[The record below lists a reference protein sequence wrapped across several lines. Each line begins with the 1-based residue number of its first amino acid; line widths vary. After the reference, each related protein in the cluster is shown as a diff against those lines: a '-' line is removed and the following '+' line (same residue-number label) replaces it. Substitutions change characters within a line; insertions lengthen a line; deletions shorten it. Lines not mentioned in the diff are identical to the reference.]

1 MLKDFAEVTR
11 NTEKISNF
19 VSAVTAK
26 YCLTE
31 LTLTFNRIY
40 TNPYMTGKDLACSL
54 ATCIAS
60 LTASAYEKPQVCTLH
75 TNWTFCQVGDTLWS
89 DAKVPGTVHQD
100 LLNHNRIPNPFYGM
114 NEEAV
119 QWVENEDWMYR
130 TSFVV
135 DEQQL
140 SRDAAVLE
148 LDGLD
153 TYADVFL
160 NGALILRSD
169 NMFVGHKV
177 QVKPVLRKG
186 VNRLLVRFRSP
197 VKEVLPQLQTNG
209 FDYPASNDHSPW
221 RTSVYTRKAPYSYG
235 WDWGIRLATCGIWR
249 PVRLVFSDVARIED
263 YYVCQEAVTQAKADV
278 DNRLEINNVTSS
290 TVSALLKVDYHYSDS
305 DTKEIRKQIELRPGV
320 NTVSLPVSIEKPHL
334 WMPNGWGEPSLYKFT
349 ASLSVDGVE
358 IAKQERNVGLR
369 TVRVVMDD
377 DEHGKSFY
385 FVVNGKPMFAK
396 GANFIPDDA
405 MLPNVT
411 PERYKRIFED
421 VKAANMN
428 MLRVWGGGI
437 YEDDEF
443 YDEADRNGI
452 LIWQDFMFACSSY
465 PHDPLFVGRVE
476 AEAEYNIKRLRGQA
490 SLAMWCGNN
499 EIYEAM
505 RYWGWQR
512 KYSAEAFAEMECGYN
527 VLFRELLPQMVERLD
542 GTRFYMHS
550 SPYEANWGR
559 PNSWKTGDSHNW
571 GTWHGRKPFESFD
584 TDVPRFM
591 SEYGFQAFPEM
602 KTIRTFAEEKDFE
615 LESPV
620 MNAHQKADIGNA
632 LIKQTMGLY
641 YKVPEQFEDLV
652 YVGLVLQGQ
661 GIRHGIE
668 AHRRNR
674 PYCMGSLFWQ
684 LNDSWPVVSWS
695 GIDYYGNWKA
705 LMYQSKRAFAP
716 ILINAIKEGDD
727 LCVYLVSD
735 ELQDRDDVRL
745 DVELMDF
752 DGKVHGKWTQS
763 GMLAA
768 NSSVL
773 FMKKRAD
780 ELQGKLS
787 AANSLLHF
795 TLKDKNGVTL
805 ADDVFYFAYPKDQ
818 KLPEANIE
826 TSVRRRGDAIE
837 MTLKTD
843 KLARDIFVEVPVQG
857 VRFTDNFF
865 DLLPGQ
871 RKKITITSPEGHS
884 LNDFTF
890 RLHQLGGV
898 R

>member
-1 MLKDFAEVTR
+1 MK
-11 NTEKISNF
+11 
-19 VSAVTAK
+19 
-26 YCLTE
+26 
-31 LTLTFNRIY
+31 
-40 TNPYMTGKDLACSL
+40 GKDIVCSL
-54 ATCIAS
+54 AACFMS
-60 LTASAYEKPQVCTLH
+60 LTASAYQKPQVCTLH
-75 TNWTFCQVGDTLWS
+75 SDWTFCQVGDTLWS
-89 DAKVPGTVHQD
+89 DAKVPGTIHQD
-100 LLNHNRIPNPFYGM
+100 LINHNRIPNPFYGM

-135 DEQQL
+135 TEEQL
-140 SRDAAVLE
+140 NRDAAVLE

-177 QVKPVLRKG
+177 PVKSVLRKG
-186 VNRLLVRFRSP
+186 ENRLLIRFRSA
-197 VKEVLPQLQTNG
+197 VKEALPQWETNG
-209 FDYPASNDHSPW
+209 FDYPADNDHSSK
-221 RTSVYTRKAPYSYG
+221 RVSIYTRKAPYSYG

-263 YYVCQEAVTQAKADV
+263 YYVRQASVSASKADV
-278 DNRLEINNVTSS
+278 DNRLEITNVTSQP
-290 TVSALLKVDYHYSDS
+290 VSALLKVAYHYSAN
-305 DTKEIRKQIELRPGV
+305 DTKEVQKQIELRPGE
-320 NTVSLPVSIEKPHL
+320 NTVSLPVMIDNPHL

-349 ASLSVDGVE
+349 ASVSVDGVE
-358 IAKQERNVGLR
+358 VASQERQVGLR
-369 TVRVVMDD
+369 SIRVVMED

-385 FVVNGKPMFAK
+385 FEVNGHPMFAK

-405 MLPNVT
+405 LLSNVT

-437 YEDDEF
+437 YEDDKF

-452 LIWQDFMFACSSY
+452 LIWQDFLFACTTY
-465 PHDPLFVGRVE
+465 PHDPLFLKRVE
-476 AEAEYNIKRLRGQA
+476 AEAEYNIKRLRGHA

-499 EIYEAM
+499 EIYEGV
-505 RYWGWQR
+505 RYWGWKN
-512 KYSAEAFAEMECGYN
+512 KYTAEAFAEMNRGYD
-527 VLFRELLPQMVERLD
+527 VLFRQLLPDMVKRFD
-542 GTRFYMHS
+542 SDRFYMHG

-559 PNSWKTGDSHNW
+559 PESWKIADSHNW
-571 GTWHGRKPFESFD
+571 GTWYGRKPFESFD
-584 TDVPRFM
+584 SEIPRFM

-620 MNAHQKADIGNA
+620 MNAHQKATIGNA

-641 YKVPEQFEDLV
+641 YKVPAKFEDLV

-661 GIRHGIE
+661 GMRHGIE

-695 GIDYYGNWKA
+695 SIDYYGNWKA
-705 LMYQSKRAFAP
+705 MQYQSQRAFAP
-716 ILINAIKEGDD
+716 VLINAIKEGDD
-727 LCVYLVSD
+727 LCVYLISD

-745 DVELMDF
+745 TVELMDF
-752 DGKVHGKWTQS
+752 DGKSHGKWTQNGKLS
-763 GMLAA
+763 ANTSMLF
-768 NSSVL
+768 L
-773 FMKKRAD
+773 KKRAD
-780 ELQGKLS
+780 EFLS
-787 AANSLLHF
+787 KQDAATSFLRF
-795 TLKDKNGVTL
+795 TLKAKNGAAL
-805 ADDVFYFAYPKDQ
+805 ADEVFYFAYPKDQ
-818 KLPEANIE
+818 KLPEARIE
-826 TSVRRRGDAIE
+826 TSVKKRGEAIE

-843 KLARDIFVEVPVQG
+843 KLARDIFIEVPVQG
-857 VRFTDNFF
+857 VRFSDNFF

-871 RKKITITSPEGHS
+871 RKKITITSPEGYS
-884 LNDFTF
+884 LKDFTF
-890 RLHQLGGV
+890 TLHQLGGV
-898 R
+898 K

>member
-1 MLKDFAEVTR
+1 MK
-11 NTEKISNF
+11 
-19 VSAVTAK
+19 
-26 YCLTE
+26 
-31 LTLTFNRIY
+31 
-40 TNPYMTGKDLACSL
+40 GKDIICSL
-54 ATCIAS
+54 AACFMS
-60 LTASAYEKPQVCTLH
+60 LTASAYQKPQVCTLH
-75 TNWTFCQVGDTLWS
+75 SDWTFCQVGDTLWS
-89 DAKVPGTVHQD
+89 DAKVPGTIHQD

-135 DEQQL
+135 TEEQL
-140 SRDAAVLE
+140 NRDAAVLE

-177 QVKPVLRKG
+177 PVKSVLRKG
-186 VNRLLVRFRSP
+186 ENRLLIRFRSA
-197 VKEVLPQLQTNG
+197 VKEALPQWETNG
-209 FDYPASNDHSPW
+209 FDYPADNDHSSK
-221 RTSVYTRKAPYSYG
+221 RVSIYTRKAPYSYG

-263 YYVCQEAVTQAKADV
+263 YYVRQASVSASKADV
-278 DNRLEINNVTSS
+278 DNRLEITNVTSQP
-290 TVSALLKVDYHYSDS
+290 VSALLKVAYHYTAS
-305 DTKEIRKQIELRPGV
+305 DTKEVQKQIELRPGE
-320 NTVSLPVSIEKPHL
+320 NTVSLPVMVDNPHL

-349 ASLSVDGVE
+349 ASVSVDGVE
-358 IAKQERNVGLR
+358 VASQERQVGLR
-369 TVRVVMDD
+369 SIRVVMVD

-385 FVVNGKPMFAK
+385 FEVNGHPMFAK

-405 MLPNVT
+405 LLPNVT

-437 YEDDEF
+437 YEDDKF

-452 LIWQDFMFACSSY
+452 LIWQDFLFACTTY
-465 PHDPLFVGRVE
+465 PHDPLFLKRVE
-476 AEAEYNIKRLRGQA
+476 AEAEYNIKRLRGHA

-499 EIYEAM
+499 EIYEGV
-505 RYWGWQR
+505 RYWGWKN
-512 KYSAEAFAEMECGYN
+512 KYTAEAFAEMNRGYD
-527 VLFRELLPQMVERLD
+527 VLFRQLLPDMVKRFD
-542 GTRFYMHS
+542 SDRFYMHG

-559 PNSWKTGDSHNW
+559 PESWKIADSHNW
-571 GTWHGRKPFESFD
+571 GTWYGRKPFESFD
-584 TDVPRFM
+584 SEIPRFM

-620 MNAHQKADIGNA
+620 MNAHQKATIGNA

-641 YKVPEQFEDLV
+641 YKVPAKFEDLV

-661 GIRHGIE
+661 GMRHGIE

-695 GIDYYGNWKA
+695 SIDYYGNWKA
-705 LMYQSKRAFAP
+705 MQYQSQRAFAP
-716 ILINAIKEGDD
+716 VLINAIKEGDD
-727 LCVYLVSD
+727 LCVYLISD

-745 DVELMDF
+745 TVELMDF
-752 DGKVHGKWTQS
+752 DGKSHGKWTQNGKLTANTS
-763 GMLAA
+763 MLF
-768 NSSVL
+768 L
-773 FMKKRAD
+773 KKRVD
-780 ELQGKLS
+780 EFLS
-787 AANSLLHF
+787 KQDAATSFLRF
-795 TLKDKNGVTL
+795 TLKAKNGAAL
-805 ADDVFYFAYPKDQ
+805 ADEVFYFAYPKDQ
-818 KLPEANIE
+818 KLPEARIE
-826 TSVRRRGDAIE
+826 TSVKKRGEAIE

-843 KLARDIFVEVPVQG
+843 KLARDIFIEVPVQG
-857 VRFTDNFF
+857 VRFSDNFF

-871 RKKITITSPEGHS
+871 RKKITITSPEGYS
-884 LNDFTF
+884 LKDFTF
-890 RLHQLGGV
+890 TLHQLGGV
-898 R
+898 K

>member
-1 MLKDFAEVTR
+1 M
-11 NTEKISNF
+11 
-19 VSAVTAK
+19 
-26 YCLTE
+26 
-31 LTLTFNRIY
+31 
-40 TNPYMTGKDLACSL
+40 
-54 ATCIAS
+54 
-60 LTASAYEKPQVCTLH
+60 
-75 TNWTFCQVGDTLWS
+75 GDTLWS

-140 SRDAAVLE
+140 GRDAAVLE

-169 NMFVGHKV
+169 NMFVGHKIE
-177 QVKPVLRKG
+177 VKPVLRKG

-263 YYVCQEAVTQAKADV
+263 YYVCQDAVTQAKADV

-305 DTKEIRKQIELRPGV
+305 DTKEIRKQIELRPGA
-320 NTVSLPVSIEKPHL
+320 NTVSLPVSIERPHL

-385 FVVNGKPMFAK
+385 FVVNGKPIFAK

-405 MLPNVT
+405 LLPNVT

-476 AEAEYNIKRLRGQA
+476 SEAEYNIKRLRGHA

-512 KYSAEAFAEMECGYN
+512 KYSAEAFAEMERGYD

-632 LIKQTMGLY
+632 LIRQTMRLY
-641 YKVPEQFEDLV
+641 YRVPEKFEDLV

-661 GIRHGIE
+661 GMRHGIE

-735 ELQDRDDVRL
+735 ELQDHDGVRL

-752 DGKVHGKWTQS
+752 DGKAHGKWTQN
-763 GMLAA
+763 GRLAA

-773 FMKKRAD
+773 FMKKRAG

-795 TLKDKNGVTL
+795 TLKAKNGATL

-826 TSVRRRGDAIE
+826 TSVRRRGDTIE

>member
-1 MLKDFAEVTR
+1 MK
-11 NTEKISNF
+11 
-19 VSAVTAK
+19 
-26 YCLTE
+26 
-31 LTLTFNRIY
+31 
-40 TNPYMTGKDLACSL
+40 GKDIICSL
-54 ATCIAS
+54 AACFMS
-60 LTASAYEKPQVCTLH
+60 LTASAYQKPQVCTLH
-75 TNWTFCQVGDTLWS
+75 SDWMFCQVGDTLWS
-89 DAKVPGTVHQD
+89 DAKVPGTIHQD

-135 DEQQL
+135 TEEQL
-140 SRDAAVLE
+140 NRDAAVLE

-177 QVKPVLRKG
+177 SVKPVLRKG
-186 VNRLLVRFRSP
+186 ENRLLIRFRSA
-197 VKEVLPQLQTNG
+197 VKEALPQWETNG
-209 FDYPASNDHSPW
+209 FDYPADNDHSSK
-221 RTSVYTRKAPYSYG
+221 RVSIYTRKAPYSYG

-263 YYVCQEAVTQAKADV
+263 YYVRQASVSASKAYV
-278 DNRLEINNVTSS
+278 DNRLEITNVTSQP
-290 TVSALLKVDYHYSDS
+290 VSALLKVAYHYSAN
-305 DTKEIRKQIELRPGV
+305 DTKEVQKQIELRPGE
-320 NTVSLPVSIEKPHL
+320 NTVSLPVMIDNPHL

-349 ASLSVDGVE
+349 ASVSVDGVE
-358 IAKQERNVGLR
+358 VASQERQVGLR
-369 TVRVVMDD
+369 SIRVVMED

-385 FVVNGKPMFAK
+385 FEVNGHPMFAK

-405 MLPNVT
+405 LLPNVT
-411 PERYKRIFED
+411 TERYKRIFED

-437 YEDDEF
+437 YEDDKF

-452 LIWQDFMFACSSY
+452 LIWQDFLFACTTY
-465 PHDPLFVGRVE
+465 PHDPLFLKRVE
-476 AEAEYNIKRLRGQA
+476 AEAEYNIKRLRGHA

-499 EIYEAM
+499 EIYEGV
-505 RYWGWQR
+505 RYWGWKN
-512 KYSAEAFAEMECGYN
+512 KYTSEAFAEMNRGYDI
-527 VLFRELLPQMVERLD
+527 LFRQLLPDMVKRFD
-542 GTRFYMHS
+542 SDRFYMHG

-559 PNSWKTGDSHNW
+559 PESWKIADSHNW
-571 GTWHGRKPFESFD
+571 GTWYGRKPFESFD
-584 TDVPRFM
+584 SEIPRFM

-620 MNAHQKADIGNA
+620 MNAHQKATIGNA

-641 YKVPEQFEDLV
+641 YKVPAKFEDLV

-661 GIRHGIE
+661 GMRHGIE

-695 GIDYYGNWKA
+695 SIDYYGNWKA
-705 LMYQSKRAFAP
+705 MQYQSQRAFAP
-716 ILINAIKEGDD
+716 VLINAIKEGDD
-727 LCVYLVSD
+727 LCVYLISD

-745 DVELMDF
+745 TVELMDF
-752 DGKVHGKWTQS
+752 DGKSHGKWTHS
-763 GMLAA
+763 
-768 NSSVL
+768 
-773 FMKKRAD
+773 
-780 ELQGKLS
+780 GKLS
-787 AANSLLHF
+787 ANTSMLFLKKRVDEFLSKQDAATSFLRF
-795 TLKDKNGVTL
+795 TLKAKNGAAL
-805 ADDVFYFAYPKDQ
+805 ADEVFYFAYPKDQ
-818 KLPEANIE
+818 KLPEARIE
-826 TSVRRRGDAIE
+826 TSVKRRGEAIE
-837 MTLKTD
+837 MTLKAD
-843 KLARDIFVEVPVQG
+843 KLARDIFIEVPVQG
-857 VRFTDNFF
+857 VRFSDNFF

-871 RKKITITSPEGHS
+871 RKKITITSPEGYS
-884 LNDFTF
+884 LKDFTF
-890 RLHQLGGV
+890 TLHQLGGV
-898 R
+898 K

>member
-1 MLKDFAEVTR
+1 MK
-11 NTEKISNF
+11 
-19 VSAVTAK
+19 
-26 YCLTE
+26 
-31 LTLTFNRIY
+31 
-40 TNPYMTGKDLACSL
+40 GKDIVCSL
-54 ATCIAS
+54 AACFMS
-60 LTASAYEKPQVCTLH
+60 LTASAYQKPQVCTLH
-75 TNWTFCQVGDTLWS
+75 SDWTFCQVGDTLWS
-89 DAKVPGTVHQD
+89 DAKVPGTIHQD

-135 DEQQL
+135 TEEQL
-140 SRDAAVLE
+140 NRDAAVLE

-177 QVKPVLRKG
+177 PVKSVLRKG
-186 VNRLLVRFRSP
+186 ENRLLIRFRSA
-197 VKEVLPQLQTNG
+197 VKEALPQWETNG
-209 FDYPASNDHSPW
+209 FDYPADNDHSSK
-221 RTSVYTRKAPYSYG
+221 RVSIYTRKAPYSYG

-263 YYVCQEAVTQAKADV
+263 YYVRQASVSASKADV
-278 DNRLEINNVTSS
+278 DNRLEITNVTSLP
-290 TVSALLKVDYHYSDS
+290 VSALLKVAYHYTAN
-305 DTKEIRKQIELRPGV
+305 DTKEVQKQIELRPGE
-320 NTVSLPVSIEKPHL
+320 NTVSLPVMIDNPHL

-349 ASLSVDGVE
+349 ASVSVDGVE
-358 IAKQERNVGLR
+358 VASQERQVGLR
-369 TVRVVMDD
+369 SIRVVMED

-385 FVVNGKPMFAK
+385 FEVNGHPMFAK

-405 MLPNVT
+405 LLPNVT
-411 PERYKRIFED
+411 PERYKRILED

-437 YEDDEF
+437 YEDDKF

-452 LIWQDFMFACSSY
+452 LIWQDFLFACTTY
-465 PHDPLFVGRVE
+465 PHDPLFLKRVE
-476 AEAEYNIKRLRGQA
+476 AEAEYNIKRLRGHA

-499 EIYEAM
+499 EIYEGV
-505 RYWGWQR
+505 RYWGWKN
-512 KYSAEAFAEMECGYN
+512 KYTAEAFAEMNSGYD
-527 VLFRELLPQMVERLD
+527 VLFRQLLPDMVKRFDSE
-542 GTRFYMHS
+542 RFYMHG

-559 PNSWKTGDSHNW
+559 KESWKIADSHNW
-571 GTWHGRKPFESFD
+571 GTWYGRKPFESFD
-584 TDVPRFM
+584 SEIPRFM

-620 MNAHQKADIGNA
+620 MNAHQKATIGNA

-641 YKVPEQFEDLV
+641 YKVPAKFEDLV
-652 YVGLVLQGQ
+652 YVGLVLQGH
-661 GIRHGIE
+661 GMRHGIE

-695 GIDYYGNWKA
+695 SIDYYGNWKA
-705 LMYQSKRAFAP
+705 MQYQSQRAFAP
-716 ILINAIKEGDD
+716 VLINAIKEGDD
-727 LCVYLVSD
+727 LCVYLISD

-745 DVELMDF
+745 TVELMDF
-752 DGKVHGKWTQS
+752 DGKSHGKWTQNGKLTANTS
-763 GMLAA
+763 MLF
-768 NSSVL
+768 L
-773 FMKKRAD
+773 KKRVD
-780 ELQGKLS
+780 EFLS
-787 AANSLLHF
+787 KQDAVTSFLRF
-795 TLKDKNGVTL
+795 TLKAKNGAAL
-805 ADDVFYFAYPKDQ
+805 ADEVFYFAYPKDQ
-818 KLPEANIE
+818 KLPEARIE
-826 TSVRRRGDAIE
+826 TSVKKRGEAIE

-843 KLARDIFVEVPVQG
+843 KLARDIFIEVPVQG
-857 VRFTDNFF
+857 VRFSDNFF

-871 RKKITITSPEGHS
+871 RKKITITSPEGYS
-884 LNDFTF
+884 LKDFTF
-890 RLHQLGGV
+890 TLHQLGGV
-898 R
+898 K

>member
-1 MLKDFAEVTR
+1 MK
-11 NTEKISNF
+11 
-19 VSAVTAK
+19 
-26 YCLTE
+26 
-31 LTLTFNRIY
+31 
-40 TNPYMTGKDLACSL
+40 GKDIICSL
-54 ATCIAS
+54 AACFMS
-60 LTASAYEKPQVCTLH
+60 LTASAYQKPQVCTLH
-75 TNWTFCQVGDTLWS
+75 SDWTFCQVGDTLWS
-89 DAKVPGTVHQD
+89 DAKVPGTIHQD

-135 DEQQL
+135 TEEQL
-140 SRDAAVLE
+140 NRDAAVLE

-177 QVKPVLRKG
+177 PIKSVLRKG
-186 VNRLLVRFRSP
+186 ENRLLIRFRSA
-197 VKEVLPQLQTNG
+197 VKEALPQWETNG
-209 FDYPASNDHSPW
+209 FDYPADNDHSSK
-221 RTSVYTRKAPYSYG
+221 RVSIYTRKAPYSYG

-263 YYVCQEAVTQAKADV
+263 YYVRQASVSASKADV
-278 DNRLEINNVTSS
+278 DNRLEITNVTSQP
-290 TVSALLKVDYHYSDS
+290 VSALLKVAYHYSAN
-305 DTKEIRKQIELRPGV
+305 DTKEVQKQIELRPGE
-320 NTVSLPVSIEKPHL
+320 NTVSLPVMIDNPHL

-349 ASLSVDGVE
+349 ASVSVDGVE
-358 IAKQERNVGLR
+358 VASQERQVGLR
-369 TVRVVMDD
+369 SIRVVMED

-385 FVVNGKPMFAK
+385 FEVNGHPMFVK

-405 MLPNVT
+405 LLPNVT
-411 PERYKRIFED
+411 TERYKRIFED

-437 YEDDEF
+437 YEDDKF

-452 LIWQDFMFACSSY
+452 LIWQDFLFACTTY
-465 PHDPLFVGRVE
+465 PHDPLFLKRVE
-476 AEAEYNIKRLRGQA
+476 AEAEYNIKRLRGHA

-499 EIYEAM
+499 EIYEGV
-505 RYWGWQR
+505 RYWGWKN
-512 KYSAEAFAEMECGYN
+512 KYTAEAFAEMNRGYD
-527 VLFRELLPQMVERLD
+527 VLFRQLLPDMVKRFD
-542 GTRFYMHS
+542 SDRFYMHG

-559 PNSWKTGDSHNW
+559 PESWKIADSHNW
-571 GTWHGRKPFESFD
+571 GTWYGRKPFESFD
-584 TDVPRFM
+584 SEIPRFM

-620 MNAHQKADIGNA
+620 MNAHQKATIGNA
-632 LIKQTMGLY
+632 LIKQTMSLY
-641 YKVPEQFEDLV
+641 YKVPAKFEDLV

-661 GIRHGIE
+661 GMRHGIE

-695 GIDYYGNWKA
+695 SIDYYGNWKA
-705 LMYQSKRAFAP
+705 MQYQSQRAFAP
-716 ILINAIKEGDD
+716 VLINAIKEGDD
-727 LCVYLVSD
+727 LCVYLISD

-745 DVELMDF
+745 TVELMDF
-752 DGKVHGKWTQS
+752 DGKSHGKWTHS
-763 GMLAA
+763 
-768 NSSVL
+768 
-773 FMKKRAD
+773 
-780 ELQGKLS
+780 GKLS
-787 AANSLLHF
+787 ANTSMLFLKKRVDEFLSKQDAATSFLRF
-795 TLKDKNGVTL
+795 TLKAKNGAAL
-805 ADDVFYFAYPKDQ
+805 ADEVFYFAYPKDQ
-818 KLPEANIE
+818 KLPEARIE
-826 TSVRRRGDAIE
+826 TSVKRRGEAIE

-843 KLARDIFVEVPVQG
+843 KLARDIFIEVPVQG
-857 VRFTDNFF
+857 VRFSDNFF

-871 RKKITITSPEGHS
+871 RKKITITSPEGYS
-884 LNDFTF
+884 LKGFTF
-890 RLHQLGGV
+890 TLHQLGGV
-898 R
+898 K

>member
-1 MLKDFAEVTR
+1 MK
-11 NTEKISNF
+11 
-19 VSAVTAK
+19 
-26 YCLTE
+26 
-31 LTLTFNRIY
+31 
-40 TNPYMTGKDLACSL
+40 GKDVVCSL
-54 ATCIAS
+54 AACFMS
-60 LTASAYEKPQVCTLH
+60 LTASAYQKPQVCTLH
-75 TNWTFCQVGDTLWS
+75 SDWTFCQVGDTLWS
-89 DAKVPGTVHQD
+89 DAKVPGTIHQD

-135 DEQQL
+135 TEEQL
-140 SRDAAVLE
+140 NRDAAVLE

-177 QVKPVLRKG
+177 PVKSVLRKG
-186 VNRLLVRFRSP
+186 ENRLLIRFRSA
-197 VKEVLPQLQTNG
+197 VKEALPQWETNG
-209 FDYPASNDHSPW
+209 FDYPADNDHSSK
-221 RTSVYTRKAPYSYG
+221 RVSIYTRKAPYSYG

-263 YYVCQEAVTQAKADV
+263 YYVRQASVSASKADV
-278 DNRLEINNVTSS
+278 DNRLEITNVTSQP
-290 TVSALLKVDYHYSDS
+290 VSALLKVAYHYSAN
-305 DTKEIRKQIELRPGV
+305 DTKKVQKQIELRPGE
-320 NTVSLPVSIEKPHL
+320 NTVSLPVMIDNPHL

-349 ASLSVDGVE
+349 ASVSVDGVE
-358 IAKQERNVGLR
+358 VASQERQVGLR
-369 TVRVVMDD
+369 SIRVVMED

-385 FVVNGKPMFAK
+385 FEVNGHPMFAK

-405 MLPNVT
+405 LLPNVT
-411 PERYKRIFED
+411 TERYKRIFED

-437 YEDDEF
+437 YEDDKF

-452 LIWQDFMFACSSY
+452 LIWQDFLFACTTY
-465 PHDPLFVGRVE
+465 PHDPLFLKRVE
-476 AEAEYNIKRLRGQA
+476 AEAEYNIKRLRGHA

-499 EIYEAM
+499 EIYEGV
-505 RYWGWQR
+505 RYWGWKN
-512 KYSAEAFAEMECGYN
+512 KYTAEAFAEMNRGYD
-527 VLFRELLPQMVERLD
+527 VLFRQLLPDMVKRFD
-542 GTRFYMHS
+542 SDRFYMHG

-559 PNSWKTGDSHNW
+559 PESWKIADSHNW
-571 GTWHGRKPFESFD
+571 GTWYGRKPFESFD
-584 TDVPRFM
+584 SEIPRFM

-620 MNAHQKADIGNA
+620 MNAHQKATIGNA

-641 YKVPEQFEDLV
+641 YKVPAKFEDLV

-661 GIRHGIE
+661 GMRHGIE

-695 GIDYYGNWKA
+695 SIDYYGNWKA
-705 LMYQSKRAFAP
+705 MQYQSQRAFAP
-716 ILINAIKEGDD
+716 VLINAIKEGDD
-727 LCVYLVSD
+727 LCVYLISD

-745 DVELMDF
+745 TVELMDF
-752 DGKVHGKWTQS
+752 DGKSHGKWTHS
-763 GMLAA
+763 GKLTANTSMLF
-768 NSSVL
+768 L
-773 FMKKRAD
+773 KKRVD
-780 ELQGKLS
+780 EFLS
-787 AANSLLHF
+787 KQDAATLFLRF
-795 TLKDKNGVTL
+795 TLKAKNGAAL
-805 ADDVFYFAYPKDQ
+805 ADEVFYFAYPKDQ
-818 KLPEANIE
+818 KLPEARIE
-826 TSVRRRGDAIE
+826 TSVKRRGEAIE
-837 MTLKTD
+837 MTLKAD
-843 KLARDIFVEVPVQG
+843 KLARDIFIEVPVQG
-857 VRFTDNFF
+857 VRFSDNFF

-871 RKKITITSPEGHS
+871 RKKITITSPEGYS
-884 LNDFTF
+884 LKDFTF
-890 RLHQLGGV
+890 TLHQLGGV
-898 R
+898 K

>member
-1 MLKDFAEVTR
+1 MK
-11 NTEKISNF
+11 
-19 VSAVTAK
+19 
-26 YCLTE
+26 
-31 LTLTFNRIY
+31 
-40 TNPYMTGKDLACSL
+40 GKDIVCSL
-54 ATCIAS
+54 AACFMS
-60 LTASAYEKPQVCTLH
+60 LTASAYQKPQVCTLH
-75 TNWTFCQVGDTLWS
+75 SDWTFCQVGDTLWS
-89 DAKVPGTVHQD
+89 DAKVPGTIHQD
-100 LLNHNRIPNPFYGM
+100 LINHNRIPNPFYGM

-135 DEQQL
+135 TEEQL
-140 SRDAAVLE
+140 NRDAAVLE

-177 QVKPVLRKG
+177 SVKSVLRKG
-186 VNRLLVRFRSP
+186 ENRLLIRFRSA
-197 VKEVLPQLQTNG
+197 VKEALPQWETNG
-209 FDYPASNDHSPW
+209 FDYPADNDHSSK
-221 RTSVYTRKAPYSYG
+221 RVSIYTRKAPYSYG

-263 YYVCQEAVTQAKADV
+263 YYVHQASVSASKADV
-278 DNRLEINNVTSS
+278 DNRLEITNVTSQP
-290 TVSALLKVDYHYSDS
+290 VSALLKVAYHYTAN
-305 DTKEIRKQIELRPGV
+305 DTKEVQKQIELRPGE
-320 NTVSLPVSIEKPHL
+320 NTVSLPVMIDNPHL

-349 ASLSVDGVE
+349 ASVSVDGVE
-358 IAKQERNVGLR
+358 VASQERQVGLR
-369 TVRVVMDD
+369 SIRVVMED

-385 FVVNGKPMFAK
+385 FEVNGHPMFAK

-405 MLPNVT
+405 LLPNVT
-411 PERYKRIFED
+411 PERYKRILED

-437 YEDDEF
+437 YEDDKF

-452 LIWQDFMFACSSY
+452 LIWQDFLFACTTY
-465 PHDPLFVGRVE
+465 PHDPLFLKRVE
-476 AEAEYNIKRLRGQA
+476 AEAEYNIKRLRGHA

-499 EIYEAM
+499 EIYEGV
-505 RYWGWQR
+505 RYWGWKN
-512 KYSAEAFAEMECGYN
+512 KYTAEAFAEMNRGYD
-527 VLFRELLPQMVERLD
+527 VLFRQLLPDMVKRFD
-542 GTRFYMHS
+542 SDRFYMHG

-559 PNSWKTGDSHNW
+559 PESWKIADSHNW
-571 GTWHGRKPFESFD
+571 GTWYGRKPFESFD
-584 TDVPRFM
+584 SEIPRFM

-620 MNAHQKADIGNA
+620 MNAHQKATIGNA

-641 YKVPEQFEDLV
+641 YKVPAKFEDLV

-661 GIRHGIE
+661 GMRHGIE

-695 GIDYYGNWKA
+695 SIDYYGNWKA
-705 LMYQSKRAFAP
+705 MQYQSQRAFAP
-716 ILINAIKEGDD
+716 VLINAIKEGDD
-727 LCVYLVSD
+727 LCVYLISD

-745 DVELMDF
+745 TVELMDF
-752 DGKVHGKWTQS
+752 DGKSHGKWTQNGKLTANTS
-763 GMLAA
+763 MLF
-768 NSSVL
+768 L
-773 FMKKRAD
+773 KKRVD
-780 ELQGKLS
+780 EFLS
-787 AANSLLHF
+787 KQDAATSFLRF
-795 TLKDKNGVTL
+795 TLKAKNGAAL
-805 ADDVFYFAYPKDQ
+805 ADEVFYFAYPKDQ
-818 KLPEANIE
+818 KLPEARIE
-826 TSVRRRGDAIE
+826 TSVKKRGEAIE

-843 KLARDIFVEVPVQG
+843 KLARDIFIEVPVHG
-857 VRFTDNFF
+857 VRFSDNFF

-871 RKKITITSPEGHS
+871 RKKITITSPEGYS
-884 LNDFTF
+884 LKDFTF
-890 RLHQLGGV
+890 TLHQLGGV
-898 R
+898 K

>member
-1 MLKDFAEVTR
+1 MK
-11 NTEKISNF
+11 
-19 VSAVTAK
+19 
-26 YCLTE
+26 
-31 LTLTFNRIY
+31 
-40 TNPYMTGKDLACSL
+40 GKDIICSL
-54 ATCIAS
+54 AACFMS
-60 LTASAYEKPQVCTLH
+60 LTASAYQKPQVCTLH
-75 TNWTFCQVGDTLWS
+75 SDWTFCQVGDTLWS
-89 DAKVPGTVHQD
+89 DAKVPGTIHQD

-135 DEQQL
+135 TEEQL
-140 SRDAAVLE
+140 NRDAAVLE

-177 QVKPVLRKG
+177 PVKSVLRKG
-186 VNRLLVRFRSP
+186 ENRLLIRFRSA
-197 VKEVLPQLQTNG
+197 VKEALPQWETNG
-209 FDYPASNDHSPW
+209 FDYPADNDHSSK
-221 RTSVYTRKAPYSYG
+221 RVSIYTRKAPYSYG

-263 YYVCQEAVTQAKADV
+263 YYVHQASVSASKADV
-278 DNRLEINNVTSS
+278 DNRLEITNVTSQP
-290 TVSALLKVDYHYSDS
+290 VSALLKVAYHYTAN
-305 DTKEIRKQIELRPGV
+305 DTKEVQKQIELRPGE
-320 NTVSLPVSIEKPHL
+320 NTVSLPVMIDNPHL

-349 ASLSVDGVE
+349 ASVSVDGVE
-358 IAKQERNVGLR
+358 VASQERQVGLR
-369 TVRVVMDD
+369 SIRVVMED

-385 FVVNGKPMFAK
+385 FEVNGHPMFAK

-405 MLPNVT
+405 LLPNVT
-411 PERYKRIFED
+411 PERYKRILED

-437 YEDDEF
+437 YEDDKF
-443 YDEADRNGI
+443 YYEADRNGI
-452 LIWQDFMFACSSY
+452 LIWQDFLFACTTY
-465 PHDPLFVGRVE
+465 PHDPLFLKRVE
-476 AEAEYNIKRLRGQA
+476 AEAEYNIKRLRGHA

-499 EIYEAM
+499 EIYEGV
-505 RYWGWQR
+505 RYWGWKN
-512 KYSAEAFAEMECGYN
+512 KYTAEAFAEMNRGYD
-527 VLFRELLPQMVERLD
+527 VLFRQLLPDMVKRFD
-542 GTRFYMHS
+542 SDRFYMHG

-559 PNSWKTGDSHNW
+559 PESWKIADSHNW
-571 GTWHGRKPFESFD
+571 GTWYGRKPFESFD
-584 TDVPRFM
+584 SEIPRFM

-620 MNAHQKADIGNA
+620 MNAHQKATIGNA

-641 YKVPEQFEDLV
+641 YKVPAKFEDLV
-652 YVGLVLQGQ
+652 YVGLVLQGH
-661 GIRHGIE
+661 GMRHGIE

-695 GIDYYGNWKA
+695 SIDYYGNWKA
-705 LMYQSKRAFAP
+705 MQYQSQRAFAP
-716 ILINAIKEGDD
+716 VLINAIKEGDD
-727 LCVYLVSD
+727 LCVYLISD

-745 DVELMDF
+745 TVELMDF
-752 DGKVHGKWTQS
+752 DGKSHGKWTQNGKLTANTS
-763 GMLAA
+763 MLF
-768 NSSVL
+768 L
-773 FMKKRAD
+773 KKRVD
-780 ELQGKLS
+780 EFLS
-787 AANSLLHF
+787 KQDAATSFLRF
-795 TLKDKNGVTL
+795 TLKAKNGVAL
-805 ADDVFYFAYPKDQ
+805 ADEVFYFAYPKDQ
-818 KLPEANIE
+818 KLPEARIE
-826 TSVRRRGDAIE
+826 TSVKKRGEAIE

-843 KLARDIFVEVPVQG
+843 KLARDIFIEVPVQG
-857 VRFTDNFF
+857 VRFSDNFF

-884 LNDFTF
+884 LKDFTF
-890 RLHQLGGV
+890 TLHQLGGV
-898 R
+898 K

>member
-1 MLKDFAEVTR
+1 
-11 NTEKISNF
+11 
-19 VSAVTAK
+19 
-26 YCLTE
+26 
-31 LTLTFNRIY
+31 
-40 TNPYMTGKDLACSL
+40 
-54 ATCIAS
+54 
-60 LTASAYEKPQVCTLH
+60 
-75 TNWTFCQVGDTLWS
+75 
-89 DAKVPGTVHQD
+89 
-100 LLNHNRIPNPFYGM
+100 
-114 NEEAV
+114 
-119 QWVENEDWMYR
+119 
-130 TSFVV
+130 
-135 DEQQL
+135 
-140 SRDAAVLE
+140 
-148 LDGLD
+148 
-153 TYADVFL
+153 
-160 NGALILRSD
+160 
-169 NMFVGHKV
+169 
-177 QVKPVLRKG
+177 
-186 VNRLLVRFRSP
+186 
-197 VKEVLPQLQTNG
+197 
-209 FDYPASNDHSPW
+209 
-221 RTSVYTRKAPYSYG
+221 
-235 WDWGIRLATCGIWR
+235 
-249 PVRLVFSDVARIED
+249 
-263 YYVCQEAVTQAKADV
+263 
-278 DNRLEINNVTSS
+278 
-290 TVSALLKVDYHYSDS
+290 
-305 DTKEIRKQIELRPGV
+305 
-320 NTVSLPVSIEKPHL
+320 
-334 WMPNGWGEPSLYKFT
+334 
-349 ASLSVDGVE
+349 
-358 IAKQERNVGLR
+358 
-369 TVRVVMDD
+369 
-377 DEHGKSFY
+377 
-385 FVVNGKPMFAK
+385 
-396 GANFIPDDA
+396 
-405 MLPNVT
+405 
-411 PERYKRIFED
+411 
-421 VKAANMN
+421 MN

-476 AEAEYNIKRLRGQA
+476 SEAEYNIKRLRGHA

-505 RYWGWQR
+505 CYWGWQR

-641 YKVPEQFEDLV
+641 YRVPEKFEDLV

-735 ELQDRDDVRL
+735 ELQDHDGVRL

-763 GMLAA
+763 GRLAA
-768 NSSVL
+768 NTSVL
-773 FMKKRAD
+773 FMKKPAG

-795 TLKDKNGVTL
+795 TLKAKNGATL

>member
-1 MLKDFAEVTR
+1 MR

-148 LDGLD
+148 MDGLD

-169 NMFVGHKV
+169 NMFVGHKIE
-177 QVKPVLRKG
+177 VKPVLRKG

-278 DNRLEINNVTSS
+278 DNRLEINNVTSN

-305 DTKEIRKQIELRPGV
+305 DTKEIRKQIELRPGA
-320 NTVSLPVSIEKPHL
+320 NTVSLPVSIENPHL

-377 DEHGKSFY
+377 DEYGKSFY

-405 MLPNVT
+405 LLPNVT

-437 YEDDEF
+437 YEADEF

-476 AEAEYNIKRLRGQA
+476 SEAEYNIKRLRGHA

-512 KYSAEAFAEMECGYN
+512 KYSAEAFAEMECGYD
-527 VLFRELLPQMVERLD
+527 VLFRGLLPKMVERLD
-542 GTRFYMHS
+542 NGRFYMHS

-559 PNSWKTGDSHNW
+559 PDSWKTGDSHNW

-641 YKVPEQFEDLV
+641 YKVPEKFEDLV

-735 ELQDRDDVRL
+735 ELQDHDDVRL

-752 DGKVHGKWTQS
+752 DGKAHGKWTQS

-795 TLKDKNGVTL
+795 TLKDKNGATL

-826 TSVRRRGDAIE
+826 TSVRQRGDAIV

>member
-1 MLKDFAEVTR
+1 MK
-11 NTEKISNF
+11 
-19 VSAVTAK
+19 
-26 YCLTE
+26 
-31 LTLTFNRIY
+31 
-40 TNPYMTGKDLACSL
+40 GKDIVCSL
-54 ATCIAS
+54 AACFMS
-60 LTASAYEKPQVCTLH
+60 LTASAYQKPQVCTLH
-75 TNWTFCQVGDTLWS
+75 SDWTFCQVGDTLWS
-89 DAKVPGTVHQD
+89 DAKVPGTIHQD

-135 DEQQL
+135 TEEQL
-140 SRDAAVLE
+140 NRDAAVLE

-177 QVKPVLRKG
+177 PVKSVLRKG
-186 VNRLLVRFRSP
+186 ENRLLIRFRSA
-197 VKEVLPQLQTNG
+197 VKEALPQWETNG
-209 FDYPASNDHSPW
+209 FDYPADNDHSSK
-221 RTSVYTRKAPYSYG
+221 RVSIYTRKAPYSYG

-263 YYVCQEAVTQAKADV
+263 YYVRQASVSASKADV
-278 DNRLEINNVTSS
+278 DNRLEITNVTSQP
-290 TVSALLKVDYHYSDS
+290 VSALLKVAYHYTAN
-305 DTKEIRKQIELRPGV
+305 DTKEVQKQIELRPGE
-320 NTVSLPVSIEKPHL
+320 NTVSLPVMIDNPHL

-349 ASLSVDGVE
+349 ASVSVDGVE
-358 IAKQERNVGLR
+358 VASQERQVGLR
-369 TVRVVMDD
+369 SIRVVMED

-385 FVVNGKPMFAK
+385 FEVNGHPMFAK

-405 MLPNVT
+405 LLPNVT
-411 PERYKRIFED
+411 PERYKRILED

-437 YEDDEF
+437 YEDDKF

-452 LIWQDFMFACSSY
+452 LIWQDFLFACTTY
-465 PHDPLFVGRVE
+465 PHDPLFLKRVE
-476 AEAEYNIKRLRGQA
+476 AEAEYNIKRLRGHA

-499 EIYEAM
+499 EIYEGV
-505 RYWGWQR
+505 RYWGWKN
-512 KYSAEAFAEMECGYN
+512 KYTAEAFAEMNRGYD
-527 VLFRELLPQMVERLD
+527 VLFRQLLPDMVKRFD
-542 GTRFYMHS
+542 SDRFYMHG

-559 PNSWKTGDSHNW
+559 PESWKIADSHNW
-571 GTWHGRKPFESFD
+571 GTWYGRKPFESFD
-584 TDVPRFM
+584 SEIPRFM

-620 MNAHQKADIGNA
+620 MNAHQKATIGNA

-641 YKVPEQFEDLV
+641 YKVPAKFEDLV
-652 YVGLVLQGQ
+652 YVGLVLQGH
-661 GIRHGIE
+661 GMRHGIE

-695 GIDYYGNWKA
+695 SIDYYGNWKA
-705 LMYQSKRAFAP
+705 MQYQSQRAFAP
-716 ILINAIKEGDD
+716 VLINAIKEGDD
-727 LCVYLVSD
+727 LCVYLISD

-745 DVELMDF
+745 TVELMDF
-752 DGKVHGKWTQS
+752 DGKSHGKWTQNGKLTANTS
-763 GMLAA
+763 MLF
-768 NSSVL
+768 L
-773 FMKKRAD
+773 KKRVD
-780 ELQGKLS
+780 EFLS
-787 AANSLLHF
+787 KQDAATSFLRF
-795 TLKDKNGVTL
+795 TLKAKNGAAL
-805 ADDVFYFAYPKDQ
+805 ADEVFYFAYPKDQ
-818 KLPEANIE
+818 KLPEARIE
-826 TSVRRRGDAIE
+826 TSVKKRGEAIE

-843 KLARDIFVEVPVQG
+843 KLARDIFIEVPVQG
-857 VRFTDNFF
+857 VRFSDNFF

-871 RKKITITSPEGHS
+871 RKKITITSPEGYS
-884 LNDFTF
+884 LKDFTF
-890 RLHQLGGV
+890 TLHQLGGV
-898 R
+898 K

>member
-1 MLKDFAEVTR
+1 MK
-11 NTEKISNF
+11 
-19 VSAVTAK
+19 
-26 YCLTE
+26 
-31 LTLTFNRIY
+31 
-40 TNPYMTGKDLACSL
+40 GKDIVCSL
-54 ATCIAS
+54 AACFMS
-60 LTASAYEKPQVCTLH
+60 LTASAYQKPQVCTLH
-75 TNWTFCQVGDTLWS
+75 SDWTFCQVGDTLWS
-89 DAKVPGTVHQD
+89 DAKVPGTIHQD

-119 QWVENEDWMYR
+119 RWVENEDWMYR

-135 DEQQL
+135 TEEQL
-140 SRDAAVLE
+140 NRDAAVLE

-177 QVKPVLRKG
+177 PVKSVLRKG
-186 VNRLLVRFRSP
+186 ENRLLIRFRSA
-197 VKEVLPQLQTNG
+197 VKEALPQWETNG
-209 FDYPASNDHSPW
+209 FDYPADNDHSSK
-221 RTSVYTRKAPYSYG
+221 RVSIYTRKAPYSYG

-263 YYVCQEAVTQAKADV
+263 YYVHQASVSASKADV
-278 DNRLEINNVTSS
+278 DNRLEITNVTSQP
-290 TVSALLKVDYHYSDS
+290 VSALLKVAYHYSAN
-305 DTKEIRKQIELRPGV
+305 DTKEVQKQIELRPGE
-320 NTVSLPVSIEKPHL
+320 NTVSLPVMIDNPHL

-349 ASLSVDGVE
+349 ASVSVDGVE
-358 IAKQERNVGLR
+358 VASQERQVGLR
-369 TVRVVMDD
+369 SIRVVMED

-385 FVVNGKPMFAK
+385 FEVNGHPMFAK

-405 MLPNVT
+405 LLPNVT

-437 YEDDEF
+437 YEDDKF

-452 LIWQDFMFACSSY
+452 LIWQDFLFACTTY
-465 PHDPLFVGRVE
+465 PHDPLFLKRVE
-476 AEAEYNIKRLRGQA
+476 AEAEYNIKRLRGHA

-499 EIYEAM
+499 EIYEGV
-505 RYWGWQR
+505 RYWGWKN
-512 KYSAEAFAEMECGYN
+512 KYTAEAFAEMNRGYD
-527 VLFRELLPQMVERLD
+527 VLFRQLLPDMVKRFD
-542 GTRFYMHS
+542 SDRFYMHG

-559 PNSWKTGDSHNW
+559 HESWKIADSHNW
-571 GTWHGRKPFESFD
+571 GTWYGRKPFESFD
-584 TDVPRFM
+584 SEIPRFM

-620 MNAHQKADIGNA
+620 MNAHQKATIGNA
-632 LIKQTMGLY
+632 LIKQTMSLY
-641 YKVPEQFEDLV
+641 YKVPAKFEDLV

-661 GIRHGIE
+661 GMRHGIE

-695 GIDYYGNWKA
+695 SIDYYGNWKA
-705 LMYQSKRAFAP
+705 MQYQSQRAFAP

-727 LCVYLVSD
+727 LCVYLISD

-745 DVELMDF
+745 TVELMDF
-752 DGKVHGKWTQS
+752 DGKSHGKWTQNGKLTANTS
-763 GMLAA
+763 MLF
-768 NSSVL
+768 L
-773 FMKKRAD
+773 KKRVD
-780 ELQGKLS
+780 EFLS
-787 AANSLLHF
+787 KQDAATSFLRF
-795 TLKDKNGVTL
+795 TLKAKNGAAL
-805 ADDVFYFAYPKDQ
+805 ADEVFYFAYPKDQ
-818 KLPEANIE
+818 KLPEARIE
-826 TSVRRRGDAIE
+826 TSVKKRGEAIE

-843 KLARDIFVEVPVQG
+843 KLARDIFIEVPVQG
-857 VRFTDNFF
+857 VRFSDNFF

-871 RKKITITSPEGHS
+871 RKKITITSPEGYS
-884 LNDFTF
+884 LKDFTF
-890 RLHQLGGV
+890 TLHQLGGV
-898 R
+898 K

>member
-1 MLKDFAEVTR
+1 M
-11 NTEKISNF
+11 
-19 VSAVTAK
+19 
-26 YCLTE
+26 
-31 LTLTFNRIY
+31 
-40 TNPYMTGKDLACSL
+40 
-54 ATCIAS
+54 
-60 LTASAYEKPQVCTLH
+60 
-75 TNWTFCQVGDTLWS
+75 GDTLWS

-140 SRDAAVLE
+140 GRDAAVLE

-169 NMFVGHKV
+169 NMFVGHKIE
-177 QVKPVLRKG
+177 VKPVLRKG

-263 YYVCQEAVTQAKADV
+263 YYVCQDAVTQAKADV

-305 DTKEIRKQIELRPGV
+305 DTKEIRKQIELRPGA
-320 NTVSLPVSIEKPHL
+320 NTVSLPVSIERPHL

-385 FVVNGKPMFAK
+385 FVVNGKPIFAK

-405 MLPNVT
+405 LLPNVT

-476 AEAEYNIKRLRGQA
+476 SEAEYNIKRLRGHA

-512 KYSAEAFAEMECGYN
+512 KYSAEAFAGMERGYD
-527 VLFRELLPQMVERLD
+527 VLFRGLLPKMVERLD
-542 GTRFYMHS
+542 NGRFYMHS

-559 PNSWKTGDSHNW
+559 PDSWKTADSHNW

-641 YKVPEQFEDLV
+641 YRVPERFEDLV

-695 GIDYYGNWKA
+695 SIDYYGNWKA

-735 ELQDRDDVRL
+735 ELQDHDDVRL

-752 DGKVHGKWTQS
+752 DGKVHGKWTQD
-763 GMLAA
+763 GKLAA
-768 NSSVL
+768 NASVL
-773 FMKKRAD
+773 FMKKSAD

-795 TLKDKNGVTL
+795 TMKDKNGVTL

-871 RKKITITSPEGHS
+871 RKKITITSPEEHS

>member
-1 MLKDFAEVTR
+1 MR
-11 NTEKISNF
+11 NTEKIINF

-148 LDGLD
+148 MDGLD

-169 NMFVGHKV
+169 NMFVGHKIE
-177 QVKPVLRKG
+177 VKPVLRKG
-186 VNRLLVRFRSP
+186 VNQLLVRFRSP

-263 YYVCQEAVTQAKADV
+263 YYVCQDAVTQAKADV

-305 DTKEIRKQIELRPGV
+305 DTKEIKKQIELRPGA

-405 MLPNVT
+405 LLPNVT

-476 AEAEYNIKRLRGQA
+476 SETEYNIKRLRGHA

-512 KYSAEAFAEMECGYN
+512 KYSAEAFAEMERGYN

-559 PNSWKTGDSHNW
+559 PNSWKTADSHNW

-641 YKVPEQFEDLV
+641 YRVPEKFEDLV

-735 ELQDRDDVRL
+735 ELQERDDVRL
-745 DVELMDF
+745 YVELMDF

-773 FMKKRAD
+773 FMKKRAG

-787 AANSLLHF
+787 AATSLLHF
-795 TLKDKNGVTL
+795 TLKAKNGATL

>member
-1 MLKDFAEVTR
+1 
-11 NTEKISNF
+11 
-19 VSAVTAK
+19 
-26 YCLTE
+26 
-31 LTLTFNRIY
+31 
-40 TNPYMTGKDLACSL
+40 MTGKDLACSL

-148 LDGLD
+148 MDGLD

-186 VNRLLVRFRSP
+186 VNQLLVRFRSP

-249 PVRLVFSDVARIED
+249 PVRLVFSDVARIDD
-263 YYVCQEAVTQAKADV
+263 YYVCQDAVTQAKADV

-290 TVSALLKVDYHYSDS
+290 TVSALLKVNYHYADS
-305 DTKEIRKQIELRPGV
+305 DTKEIRKQIELRPGA
-320 NTVSLPVSIEKPHL
+320 NTVSLPVSIENPHL

-405 MLPNVT
+405 LLPNVT
-411 PERYKRIFED
+411 QERYKRIFED

-465 PHDPLFVGRVE
+465 PHDPLFVGRVKS
-476 AEAEYNIKRLRGQA
+476 EAEYNIKRLRGHA

-512 KYSAEAFAEMECGYN
+512 KYSAEAFAEMERGYD
-527 VLFRELLPQMVERLD
+527 VLFRGLLPKMVERLD
-542 GTRFYMHS
+542 NGRFYMHS

-632 LIKQTMGLY
+632 LIRQTMRLY
-641 YKVPEQFEDLV
+641 YRVPEKFEDLV
-652 YVGLVLQGQ
+652 YVGLVMQGQ

-695 GIDYYGNWKA
+695 SIDYYGNWKA

-735 ELQDRDDVRL
+735 ELQDHDGVRL

-773 FMKKRAD
+773 FMKKRAG

-787 AANSLLHF
+787 AATSLLHF

-871 RKKITITSPEGHS
+871 RKKITMTSPEGHS

>member
-1 MLKDFAEVTR
+1 MK
-11 NTEKISNF
+11 
-19 VSAVTAK
+19 
-26 YCLTE
+26 
-31 LTLTFNRIY
+31 
-40 TNPYMTGKDLACSL
+40 GKDIICSL
-54 ATCIAS
+54 AACFMS
-60 LTASAYEKPQVCTLH
+60 LTASAYQKPQVCTLH
-75 TNWTFCQVGDTLWS
+75 SDWTFCQVGDTLWS
-89 DAKVPGTVHQD
+89 DAKVPGTIHQD

-135 DEQQL
+135 TEEQL
-140 SRDAAVLE
+140 NRDAAVLE

-177 QVKPVLRKG
+177 PVKSVLRKG
-186 VNRLLVRFRSP
+186 ENRLLIRFRSA
-197 VKEVLPQLQTNG
+197 VKEALPQWETNG
-209 FDYPASNDHSPW
+209 FDYPADNDHSSK
-221 RTSVYTRKAPYSYG
+221 RVSIYTRKAPYSYG

-263 YYVCQEAVTQAKADV
+263 YYVRQASVSASKADV
-278 DNRLEINNVTSS
+278 DNRLEITNVTSQP
-290 TVSALLKVDYHYSDS
+290 VSALLKVAYHYTAN
-305 DTKEIRKQIELRPGV
+305 DTKEVQKQIELLPGD
-320 NTVSLPVSIEKPHL
+320 NTVSLPVMIDNPHL

-349 ASLSVDGVE
+349 ASVSVDGVE
-358 IAKQERNVGLR
+358 VASQERQVGLR
-369 TVRVVMDD
+369 SIRVVMED

-385 FVVNGKPMFAK
+385 FEVNGHPMFAK

-405 MLPNVT
+405 LLPNVT
-411 PERYKRIFED
+411 PERYKRILED

-437 YEDDEF
+437 YEDDKF

-452 LIWQDFMFACSSY
+452 LIWQDFLFACTTY
-465 PHDPLFVGRVE
+465 PHDPLFLKRVE
-476 AEAEYNIKRLRGQA
+476 AEAEYNIKRLRGHA

-499 EIYEAM
+499 EIYEGV
-505 RYWGWQR
+505 RYWGWKN
-512 KYSAEAFAEMECGYN
+512 KYTAEAFAEMNRGYD
-527 VLFRELLPQMVERLD
+527 VLFRQLLPDMVKRFD
-542 GTRFYMHS
+542 SDRFYMHG

-559 PNSWKTGDSHNW
+559 PESWKIADSHNW
-571 GTWHGRKPFESFD
+571 GTWYGRKPFESFD
-584 TDVPRFM
+584 SEIPRFM

-620 MNAHQKADIGNA
+620 MNAHQKATIGNA

-641 YKVPEQFEDLV
+641 YKVPAKFEDLV
-652 YVGLVLQGQ
+652 YVGLVLQGH
-661 GIRHGIE
+661 GMRHGIE

-695 GIDYYGNWKA
+695 SIDYYGNWKA
-705 LMYQSKRAFAP
+705 MQYQSQRAFAP
-716 ILINAIKEGDD
+716 VLINAIKEGDD
-727 LCVYLVSD
+727 LCVYLISD

-745 DVELMDF
+745 TVELMDF
-752 DGKVHGKWTQS
+752 DGKSHGKWTQNGKLTANTS
-763 GMLAA
+763 MLF
-768 NSSVL
+768 L
-773 FMKKRAD
+773 KKRVD
-780 ELQGKLS
+780 EFLS
-787 AANSLLHF
+787 KQDAATSFLRF
-795 TLKDKNGVTL
+795 TLKAKNGAAL
-805 ADDVFYFAYPKDQ
+805 ADEVFYFAYPKDQ
-818 KLPEANIE
+818 KLPEARIE
-826 TSVRRRGDAIE
+826 TSVKKRGEAIE

-843 KLARDIFVEVPVQG
+843 KLARDIFIEVPVQG
-857 VRFTDNFF
+857 VRFSDNFF

-871 RKKITITSPEGHS
+871 RKKITITSPEGYS
-884 LNDFTF
+884 LKDFTF
-890 RLHQLGGV
+890 TLHQLGGV
-898 R
+898 K